1 MILLQAMM
9 AAPLIAGF
17 IMIVGTSGLYIFLRI
32 VNRIRMSADYKNT
45 DVSARKL
52 ERIKT
57 RRRDILL
64 SFFINLAF
72 CILLFCV
79 MQFSGHWL
87 K

>member
-17 IMIVGTSGLYIFLRI
+17 IMVVGTSGLYIFLRI
-32 VNRIRMSADYKNT
+32 VNRMMMSSDYKHT
-45 DVSARKL
+45 EVTERKM

-57 RRRDILL
+57 RKRDIILA
-64 SFFINLAF
+64 FFINLAF